1 MSTENA
7 GHVELGLSDRG
18 VGVQAAG
25 FAVVGC
31 VSVAILQLFSG
42 SDNLPYL
49 WFEMAAT
56 RLYWA
61 FVVPLAALFDWGRT
75 MFAKGKAI
83 REAKKEEILA
93 KATQEGLE
101 QGMQQGLQQGM
112 QRGMQRG
119 MERGMELGIQ
129 QGIEQSN
136 AKWRALAE
144 KYGIPE
150 SELPFTDTDA

>member
-101 QGMQQGLQQGM
+101 QGMQQGM
-112 QRGMQRG
+112 Q
-119 MERGMELGIQ
+119 RGMELGIQ

-150 SELPFTDTDA
+150 SELPFTDTNA